1 MGRLS
6 HEVLADAYAGAGGVA
21 SETLASIR
29 TVAAL
34 GLEERALARYDAHL
48 ESCEGT
54 TFRLS
59 RKIFFALASMNGAMF
74 YVFGS
79 GLFLAS
85 FLLVDELYSTAR
97 NFNKLI
103 DDAVGSGGG
112 DGSDAGPPYYCT
124 NECDAYDTMQIA
136 NDCFL
141 VDVNNPTSP
150 LNCPTECA
158 TRGMSDFIMTCG
170 AAGLLAGCD
179 TAAALFGYTG
189 EVGDQF
195 DLRYGSAFGGY
206 AAGTFACAL
215 GSAAVYM
222 ASNGVFQGAAQLSQV
237 SGPVQNIIKGIT
249 SCKDVL
255 KVIARVPVIDTFSDG
270 GRFVDGIK
278 GDIEV
283 RDVVF
288 AYPSA
293 PDFKICN
300 GYSLVIPAGTSCALC
315 GPSGAGK
322 STIIQLLER
331 YYDPQAGTVLVDGID
346 IRTINVRSLRQQIGL
361 VGQEPMLFMGT
372 IADNIALGKGGDA
385 TQEEIDAATKAAS
398 AYEFITQTLED
409 GFKTQVGLG
418 GGKLSG
424 GQKQRIAIARAI
436 IKKPAIL
443 LLDEATSALDNK
455 SEKAVQGALDK
466 IMQESHFTSV
476 TIAHRLTTIKHCDK
490 IAVVK
495 KGAIVEQG
503 TYDELLA
510 IGEGGV
516 FYSLAAKQEE
526 AAAMDEKVMRQA
538 EEDHPSSQRLSHKSS
553 SGSMSLAVGAA
564 VGVPIFLPE
573 GSLPAIEGFDPDEGE
588 AKISAGMAITAVA
601 RTSSVASDAA
611 EEAVKKGCCAKKEK
625 EKKEP
630 EPKFMKRLLSM
641 SQEGD
646 GKYYVI
652 GVIFG
657 MVTGVTQVSKGEER
671 PCRRLACW
679 PCRRVRF
686 LRPHASLCRPSPRQH
701 TLRPLAL
708 SGLAVPLLHDNA
720 DKARRC

>member
-1 MGRLS
+1 MGRLF

-85 FLLVDELYSTAR
+85 FLLVDELLLTAR

-103 DDAVGSGGG
+103 EDDGS

-124 NECDAYDTMQIA
+124 NECDAYDIMQLDFTEFA
-136 NDCFL
+136 
-141 VDVNNPTSP
+141 
-150 LNCPTECA
+150 TECA

-170 AAGLLAGCD
+170 AAGMIAGCD
-179 TAAALFGYTG
+179 KYKQGFGYTIPEG
-189 EVGDQF
+189 VDGDQF

-237 SGPVQNIIKGIT
+237 SGPVQNIIKGIA

-538 EEDHPSSQRLSHKSS
+538 EVDHPSSQRLSHKSS

-657 MVTGVTQVSKGEER
+657 MVTGVTQVSKREER
-671 PCRRLACW
+671 PCRRIACW
-679 PCRRVRF
+679 PCRHVRF
-686 LRPHASLCRPSPRQH
+686 LRPHANTPCAPSLFR
-701 TLRPLAL
+701 
-708 SGLAVPLLHDNA
+708 
-720 DKARRC
+720 ARCASSS